1 MGRRGLIGVAAAA
14 FLVVAGTAGG
24 AAPPLRTATY
34 TYDVRV
40 SGTVQS
46 SGTDAGTPNGDG
58 PVNIVMTYE
67 LTFPRVA
74 VKVTPGAMKTN
85 RTVVS
90 ATKDGTTSGK
100 FTFTS
105 RVSKNTCSGTFQFKN
120 QRATLKLT
128 ARGER
133 AGAPRFEL
141 RGWIATR
148 GADLIEA
155 QIQTTEGKCPAARPG
170 KAVPPSTPARMG
182 PGIEAF
188 MGEVPGVVVR
198 RDIWDVKS
206 RPLAQLL
213 TGEGFSL
220 DTGVRRQAVPDQCE
234 PGSCVRSN
242 SGRVRVEFRRAR

>member
-1 MGRRGLIGVAAAA
+1 MGRRGLIGVTVAA

-24 AAPPLRTATY
+24 AAPRLRPATY

-40 SGTVQS
+40 SGTVQT

-67 LTFPRVA
+67 LTFPGVA
-74 VKVTPGAMKTN
+74 VKITPGAMKTN
-85 RTVVS
+85 RTVVT

-120 QRATLKLT
+120 QRATLKVT

-133 AGAPRFEL
+133 AGAPRFEV
-141 RGWIATR
+141 RGWIAPR
-148 GADLIEA
+148 GADFIEA

-170 KAVPPSTPARMG
+170 RAVPPSTPALLG
-182 PGIEAF
+182 AGLEAF
-188 MGEVPGVVVR
+188 IGDPGVVVR
-198 RDIWDVKS
+198 RDTWTVKS

-213 TGEGFSL
+213 AGEGFTL
-220 DTGVRRQAVPDQCE
+220 DTGVRRQAVPDLCE